1 MLKIVD
7 EVAKDRL
14 MAEPE
19 VEAAWR
25 AEFKRRGAIDLHDA
39 PNSGGGSTDEKT
51 QAALRWL
58 GDEGEARRLQEEKTY
73 RRICLWQ
80 RVVHNANSSFST
92 GGGINIGGPPSVI
105 CTGPAI
111 CFGGSSSKVANG
123 WTLGGGLEY
132 AFWQRWMVK
141 AEYLYVSLDSNSVT
155 ENALVTDPGAAPASL
170 NASFG
175 LTNFNVVR
183 VGLNY
188 QFH

>member
-1 MLKIVD
+1 M
-7 EVAKDRL
+7 
-14 MAEPE
+14 
-19 VEAAWR
+19 
-25 AEFKRRGAIDLHDA
+25 KRRRQRFVGWVMKAKR
-39 PNSGGGSTDEKT
+39 GGSK
-51 QAALRWL
+51 
-58 GDEGEARRLQEEKTY
+58 RRKLTGGFAY
-73 RRICLWQ
+73 G